1 MIGDE
6 ELNPCS
12 ACGHPAHIRG
22 WISREPYG
30 DTFQISCNN
39 RAKCINETEWF
50 NTKEKAIE
58 AWNAANEANELI
70 DIAEKI
76 YDWAY
81 LNMERCDEPEFS
93 FFDELCTDASK
104 YLTRKR
110 ILKVRDYVYDDTNEQ
125 LYNEDIDY

>member
-50 NTKEKAIE
+50 NTKEEAIE
-58 AWNAANEANELI
+58 AWNAVNDLTMSKCPFCGAPFNESNIMTLWIEV
-70 DIAEKI
+70 E
-76 YDWAY
+76 YSSSY
-81 LNMERCDEPEFS
+81 YCDGCYCQMLGHGRPTEEEAVDS
-93 FFDELCTDASK
+93 LKLCWNN
-104 YLTRKR
+104 R
-110 ILKVRDYVYDDTNEQ
+110 IKE
-125 LYNEDIDY
+125 

>member
-50 NTKEKAIE
+50 NTKEEAIE
-58 AWNAANEANELI
+58 AWNAVNEANELI
-70 DIAEKI
+70 EIAEKI

-93 FFDELCTDASK
+93 FFDGLCTAASK
-104 YLTRKR
+104 YLARKR
-110 ILKVRDYVYDDTNEQ
+110 ILKVRDYTYDDTNEQ